1 MAAAVHT
8 DEAVMIHGPQ
18 GCGKTR
24 HAAALAKHYGKVF
37 VLDYDSRIQPE
48 SYPADAI
55 VFANVELP
63 GSIAF
68 DDAMSAAGLAIAQSS
83 AQQAA

>member
-8 DEAVMIHGPQ
+8 DEAVVIHGPQ

-24 HAAALAKHYGKVF
+24 HAAVLAKHYGKVF

-48 SYPADAI
+48 AYPADAI
-55 VFANVELP
+55 VFTNSKLP
-63 GSIAF
+63 GAIPF
-68 DDAMSAAGLAIAQSS
+68 DEAMRAAHLQPEVA
-83 AQQAA
+83 